1 MFYKFLQKSTE
12 ITLQLKKSCKNII
25 ISDGKNTIKNDILE
39 KIRKSNEEYQIDE
52 NADITPLNEIGNGYA
67 VFLISIPIIGALF
80 IEPFIYSM
88 FGYDTFFP
96 ILLAYAILNI
106 MAVTQDEKQL
116 IKANIKINNG
126 LIWGALLV
134 PVYCYLRGS
143 ALNKRYNLGG
153 LNSQWVFI
161 CWIVSFFISTMITAW

>member
-1 MFYKFLQKSTE
+1 M
-12 ITLQLKKSCKNII
+12 
-25 ISDGKNTIKNDILE
+25 SDDKNTIKNDTLE
-39 KIRKSNEEYQIDE
+39 QIRKTNKEHQIDE
-52 NADITPLNEIGNGYA
+52 NAELTPLNEIGNGYA

-80 IEPFIYSM
+80 IEPFIYDM
-88 FGYDTFFP
+88 FGYDTIFP
-96 ILLAYAILNI
+96 ILLAYAILNV
-106 MAVTQDEKQL
+106 MAVSQDEKQL

-126 LIWGALLV
+126 LIWGAFLV

-161 CWIVSFFISTMITAW
+161 SWVVSFFISMMITPWYF